1 MSALKEH
8 RHFLFV
14 KSFEFKY
21 IKMKK
26 IILLLSLSSLLTY
39 PQYRNNNNIFLTMN
53 DIDSTVNC
61 DSLLHVWHHPY
72 AVEKMSELLNRGELN
87 FQFVYPDSALK
98 SSVEGKV
105 YILAVIDTSGIPIC
119 FEVIKGIGFGC
130 DEEALRVMRKSRF
143 TPAEIRSKKSFTP
156 SEVSYKKIQVIQA
169 IKVEFILK
177 EMKVQ
182 IL

>member
-26 IILLLSLSSLLTY
+26 IILLLSLSSLLAY
-39 PQYRNNNNIFLTMN
+39 PHYRNNNNVFLIIK
-53 DIDSTVNC
+53 DQDSTVNC
-61 DSLLHVWHHPY
+61 DSLLQVRHQP
-72 AVEKMSELLNRGELN
+72 VEKMPELLNRGELN